1 MGAVLSTNPAPLGK
15 LDLPAAAPPA
25 ATAPLPTPAAPLP
38 VNDLRRSLKRKY
50 EPLELVSTTAPS
62 DILPRPVL
70 SNAKKRKLRAARQH
84 LELRL
89 QAHAASAQI
98 NTLSAHT
105 DKLDR
110 ILVA

>member
-1 MGAVLSTNPAPLGK
+1 
-15 LDLPAAAPPA
+15 
-25 ATAPLPTPAAPLP
+25 LP
-38 VNDLRRSLKRKY
+38 VNDLRRSLKRRY
-50 EPLELVSTTAPS
+50 EPLELVYTTAPT

-70 SNAKKRKLRAARQH
+70 SIAKKRKLRAERSR

-110 ILVA
+110 IIVAFDRAML